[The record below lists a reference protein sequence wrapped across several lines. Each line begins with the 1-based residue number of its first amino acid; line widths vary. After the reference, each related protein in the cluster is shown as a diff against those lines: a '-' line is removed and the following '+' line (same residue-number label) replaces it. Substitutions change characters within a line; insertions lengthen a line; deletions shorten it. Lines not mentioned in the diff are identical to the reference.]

1 MSKLAKTI
9 CKHKKIIL
17 IITLLLLIPSIIGIK
32 NTKINYDILVYL
44 PDNELNKTYRWKMY
58 KADGTE
64 TTDVSEAKTRVDT
77 IDVDWIY

>member
-32 NTKINYDILVYL
+32 NTKINKIHTKYV
-44 PDNELNKTYRWKMY
+44 
-58 KADGTE
+58 
-64 TTDVSEAKTRVDT
+64 
-77 IDVDWIY
+77 